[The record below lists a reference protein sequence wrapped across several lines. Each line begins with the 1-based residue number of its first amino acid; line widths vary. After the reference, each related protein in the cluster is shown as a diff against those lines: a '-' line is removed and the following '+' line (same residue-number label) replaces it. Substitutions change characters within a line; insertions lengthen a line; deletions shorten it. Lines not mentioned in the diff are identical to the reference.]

1 MRDEHNP
8 NADSPARD
16 QLSDS
21 AAPDRAKDNRSSSY
35 ALQEVEQHFTEL
47 VASVEDHA
55 IFLLDPTG
63 IVKSWNAGAHRIKGY
78 TAEEIIGQPFTRFYP
93 QEAIESG
100 WPQEE
105 LRQAAATGRIQD
117 EGWRIRKDGSR
128 IWANVVITA
137 LKAPDGELRGFLK
150 ITRDLTE
157 RKAAEELVKQSEERL
172 RLMIES
178 VQDYAI
184 FMLDAQG
191 RITSWNLGAQRIYG
205 YRSAEIIGQHF
216 SLFHSS
222 EDNVNDKPG
231 RELEIAKREGRVED
245 EGWRARKDR
254 SQFWANVVI
263 TALYDSAGVLRGFAK
278 ITRNMTEKRQVEQL
292 QLADKQKNVFLA
304 MLAHELRNPLAPI
317 RNGVALLKLKSSG
330 EPDMLE
336 TTKMMERQ
344 VSHLVRLVD
353 DLLDVSR
360 IVTGKIHLDKEPI
373 DVSAFIERAI
383 EEVQPTIDARG
394 HELMVTRPARPI
406 TVEGDVVRLAQVVS
420 NLVSNA
426 AKYTEKPSRIWLSV
440 EPHEDEVVLRVRD
453 EGVGMTEE
461 ELSRVFNLFEQAD
474 TSIARTRG
482 GLGIGLT
489 LVKRI
494 VELHGGNVSAASA
507 GPSKGSEFVVRLP
520 LTERATAP
528 TRAGAY
534 VGREL
539 ARNSGRRI
547 LVVDDNVDAALSV
560 ERLLKQWGHDVLTV
574 FNGPEALE
582 KARVFRPHL
591 VLLDIGMPGMSGY
604 EVAKKLRAHREFADM
619 VITALTGYGQAE
631 DRRRSREAGFNHH
644 LTKPPDPIALA
655 ALLDSPGTYARDVA
669 AN

>member
-631 DRRRSREAGFNHH
+631 ARRRSREAGFNHH